1 MTENIGERI
10 KLLRQSLGLTQKEF
24 ASKIGI
30 GEKTLRNYE
39 SGKFTPKEAVLRAIE
54 QTFNVNPE
62 WLRHGRGEM
71 FSQKEEKQEDVLLEL
86 FKAMEQLEG
95 KVPRIVKKA
104 IYRMYETQDIKGLIE
119 IFTDYLYDLAEGI
132 KRKNIPTNKEKFKG
146 NYSNQ
151 SVLNIQSFLEDKD
164 ET

>member
-1 MTENIGERI
+1 MENDIAKRI
-10 KLLRQSLGLTQKEF
+10 KMLRETLGLTQKEF
-24 ASKIGI
+24 AAKLGRTI
-30 GEKTLRNYE
+30 RAVQRYE
-39 SGKFTPKEAVLRAIE
+39 SGQRSPDETTLRLIE

-62 WLRHGRGEM
+62 WLRHGKGEM

>member
-1 MTENIGERI
+1 MSVNERLRKLREYLGLSQSRMAKELGVSLKTYQRYEQIGYDIPERA
-10 KLLRQSLGLTQKEF
+10 LRQ
-24 ASKIGI
+24 I
-30 GEKTLRNYE
+30 
-39 SGKFTPKEAVLRAIE
+39 EA
-54 QTFNVNPE
+54 TFNVNPE

-71 FSQKEEKQEDVLLEL
+71 FVEKEEKQEDVLLEL
-86 FKAMEQLEG
+86 FKAMEMLEG

-132 KRKNIPTNKEKFKG
+132 KRENIPANKAKFKG

-151 SVLNIQSFLEDKD
+151 SVLNIQSFLEGKD